1 MPSAPLRPS
10 CCLTWAHVVLVP
22 LRSNPF
28 QPRPPARLPAH
39 PGQAAGALGAPVP
52 AAEGVHGE

>member
-28 QPRPPARLPAH
+28 QPRLPAR

-52 AAEGVHGE
+52 AAERVRGE